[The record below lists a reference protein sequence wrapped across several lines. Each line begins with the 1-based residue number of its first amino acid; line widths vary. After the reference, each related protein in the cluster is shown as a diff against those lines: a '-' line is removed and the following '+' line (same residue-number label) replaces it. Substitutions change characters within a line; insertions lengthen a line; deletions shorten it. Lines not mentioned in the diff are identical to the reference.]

1 MAYSPQLQKN
11 FVRTYRSMC
20 AYKVEYGIS
29 MFEGTSVNAA
39 SIAVVSSIRSNEA
52 DFTANV
58 LLVH

>member
-11 FVRTYRSMC
+11 CACSYKSVC
-20 AYKVEYGIS
+20 AYKVEYVVS
-29 MFEGTSVNAA
+29 MFEETSVNAA